1 MGRLAKASFHMTG
14 VPIAATPARAAP
26 MSSDRLRLPP
36 DARGT
41 AGIAAATAAGDFGR
55 IAWRASVDSSEA
67 DAGGAA
73 AGGGT

>member
-1 MGRLAKASFHMTG
+1 MTG

-26 MSSDRLRLPP
+26 MSSVRLRLPP

-41 AGIAAATAAGDFGR
+41 AGIGGRRATAPGDFGR